1 MLANGLKW
9 VFERERN
16 TMSSYLMLF
25 LLLLDIYS
33 RCVIAYLSS
42 PHVGQEPAY
51 TAQQSP
57 VMSSPLAL
65 TASSA
70 APAVTD
76 SYLSR
81 CPSGGL
87 CSRLPADC
95 IICAFHHNCIY
106 GRPASF
112 TCRAKAGVHCV
123 SDQSQPQQNFSLTLD
138 CRFCWQLD
146 PSQYRCSNSTS
157 CMTVSCPR
165 RLYNAT
171 CEALE
176 HVHCLGTHTHTHTH
190 THRYTHTNR
199 YTHTHTHTHTDT
211 HTHTHTHRHTHTHT
225 HRYTHT
231 HTHTDTHTHTHTHTE
246 IHTHTHTHTHTN
258 RYTHTLSLTHSYT
271 QKQIHTLF
279 LIHTHTC
286 THTQTDTHTHT
297 HTLSLSLT
305 HTHTHTQTNRYT
317 LSLSLSLSLSH
328 THTKCT
334 LL

>member
-1 MLANGLKW
+1 MCELYYVAVASYVYYYIFIKTLSSFQRRFGHNSFSLIKAKHFYFELSAVGTFTQAEAGSESLFWMLANGLKW

-176 HVHCLGTHTHTHTH
+176 HVHCLGTHTHTDTHTH
-190 THRYTHTNR
+190 TQI
-199 YTHTHTHTHTDT
+199 HTHTHTHTDT
-211 HTHTHTHRHTHTHT
+211 HTHTHTQTDIHTHRYTHTHTHKQIHTHTLSHAHTHIHT

-231 HTHTDTHTHTHTHTE
+231 HTHT
-246 IHTHTHTHTHTN
+246 N
-258 RYTHTLSLTHSYT
+258 R
-271 QKQIHTLF
+271 
-279 LIHTHTC
+279 
-286 THTQTDTHTHT
+286 
-297 HTLSLSLT
+297 
-305 HTHTHTQTNRYT
+305 
-317 LSLSLSLSLSH
+317 
-328 THTKCT
+328 
-334 LL
+334 